1 MALSENEESTSS
13 SSSSNSLSSSP
24 LARPLLASLD
34 FVALTTFAAIG
45 KASHASDGS
54 LDLAAVAVTAAPFVV
69 AWFATSPFT
78 GVYQTLLVNQGTP
91 TTSSAAGSKDVA
103 IASVVQTAK
112 GWALAVP
119 LGCALRGV
127 IKGYVPPLPFVIVTL
142 IATLVLLGG
151 TRALY
156 AVAQNKLSSS

>member
-1 MALSENEESTSS
+1 
-13 SSSSNSLSSSP
+13 
-24 LARPLLASLD
+24 
-34 FVALTTFAAIG
+34 
-45 KASHASDGS
+45 
-54 LDLAAVAVTAAPFVV
+54 
-69 AWFATSPFT
+69 
-78 GVYQTLLVNQGTP
+78 
-91 TTSSAAGSKDVA
+91 
-103 IASVVQTAK
+103 
-112 GWALAVP
+112 